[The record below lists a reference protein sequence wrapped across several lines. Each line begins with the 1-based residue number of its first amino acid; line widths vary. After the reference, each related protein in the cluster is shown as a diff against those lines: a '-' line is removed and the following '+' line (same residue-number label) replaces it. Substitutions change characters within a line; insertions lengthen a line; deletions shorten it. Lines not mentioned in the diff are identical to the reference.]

1 MEDSLEKFI
10 LEHRSDFDIREPDPR
25 LWGRIK
31 AILGKKKAINWKLV
45 LKRAAIVILIFSA
58 SYMTNE
64 FIHSLQN
71 GNSKEHSM
79 IQVTREQKIPGLKET
94 EAYYTSLVNRKMEEI
109 KPIIAN
115 CPSIGQELKYDI
127 SELDS
132 IYNELK
138 NDLKDNMDNQE
149 VIEAIIENYRLKIA
163 ILEDII
169 GEINQQGDEC
179 INKTDHEN
187 HEL

>member
-1 MEDSLEKFI
+1 MEDKLERFI

-31 AILGKKKAINWKLV
+31 AVLGKEKAINWKLV

-64 FIHSLQN
+64 FIHRLQN
-71 GNSKEHSM
+71 GNSKEHS
-79 IQVTREQKIPGLKET
+79 IVQVTREQKIPGLKEA
-94 EAYYTSLVNRKMEEI
+94 EAYYSNLVNQKMEEI
-109 KPIIAN
+109 RPIIAN
-115 CPSIGQELKYDI
+115 CPSIEQELEYDI

-132 IYNELK
+132 IYKELK
-138 NDLKDNMDNQE
+138 NDLKDNMANQE
-149 VIEAIIENYRLKIA
+149 VIEAIIENYRLKIV
-163 ILEDII
+163 ILEDIM
-169 GEINQQGDEC
+169 GEVNQQGDEC
-179 INKTDHEN
+179 IYNTDSEN